1 MAQPIKL
8 AGEQLFEISLID
20 SANKFKAST
29 QKGKDG
35 KTFSRY
41 RYEQT
46 IFTVDND
53 NPFVADFIAGNV
65 KAVKLIEGERDVEN
79 VDDAGEITISTVKS
93 LAFDSYVS
101 RAQYN
106 SLQQDRMLD
115 AKVDATIA
123 RFQHLATAPVTSD
136 LLAEL
141 ENA

>member
-8 AGEQLFEISLID
+8 TGEQLFEISLLD
-20 SANKFKAST
+20 SDNKFKATT

-41 RYEQT
+41 RYDGT
-46 IFTVDND
+46 VFTVDNT
-53 NPFVADFIAGNV
+53 NPFVADFVAGKV
-65 KAVKLIEGERDVEN
+65 KSVKLLEGTRDVEN
-79 VDDAGEITISTVKS
+79 VDDSGEITISTVKS
-93 LAFDSYVS
+93 LSFDSYVS

-106 SLQQDRMLD
+106 SLQEDRMLD

-123 RFQHLATAPVTSD
+123 RYQHLATATVTAD